1 MRAHPRVCGENKP
14 TWPPPS
20 QSPGSSPRV
29 RGKRPGRVFIHSSMG
44 LIPACAGK
52 TRFRESSS
60 RTQTAHPRV
69 CGENDFWVIPESRN
83 GGSSPRVRGK
93 PSRSLFITLLPG
105 LIPACA
111 GKTRSSEPPRGATG
125 AHPRVCGENKELE
138 FYEPAQLG
146 SSPRVRGK
154 PCLRRPGRRTHR
166 LIPACAGKTLA
177 LWRFRA
183 SFRAHPRVCGE
194 NHYRVSVDCNRRGS
208 SPRVRG
214 KPYC

>member
-1 MRAHPRVCGENKP
+1 
-14 TWPPPS
+14 
-20 QSPGSSPRV
+20 
-29 RGKRPGRVFIHSSMG
+29 MG
-44 LIPACAGK
+44 
-52 TRFRESSS
+52 
-60 RTQTAHPRV
+60 
-69 CGENDFWVIPESRN
+69 W
-83 GGSSPRVRGK
+83 
-93 PSRSLFITLLPG
+93 
-105 LIPACA
+105 
-111 GKTRSSEPPRGATG
+111 

-146 SSPRVRGK
+146 SSPRVQGK

-214 KPYC
+214 KLNVWQNLQARVGLIPACAGKTPWRLRTLNRVAAHPRVCGENVDALRRAGWGIGSSPRVRGKPVSKTALKGRNGLIPACAGKTSGFRVSVGPSRAHPRVCGENNGNYDG